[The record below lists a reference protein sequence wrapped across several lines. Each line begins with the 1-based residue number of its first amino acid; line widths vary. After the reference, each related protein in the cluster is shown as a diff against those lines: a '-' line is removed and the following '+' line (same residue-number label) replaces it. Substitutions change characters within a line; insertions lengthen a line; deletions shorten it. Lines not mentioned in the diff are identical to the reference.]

1 MMIVTAAS
9 YCIGPCNL
17 STTMHIICVKSSVLK
32 TSNRRLLS
40 RFRTGC
46 HGLRVDTGRWENN
59 VHLDRKDRLC
69 LVCSSAQQ
77 VEDEHHLLFDSPA
90 YSSIRASH
98 ANLFQCACSVSDFF
112 DSCEANACGGFYYEL
127 FFPKEQCFD
136 WMNINRTLSVG
147 PQLVP
152 RTLNK
157 HTYIHTLFF
166 FFFK

>member
-1 MMIVTAAS
+1 M
-9 YCIGPCNL
+9 G
-17 STTMHIICVKSSVLK
+17 CVFNS
-32 TSNRRLLS
+32 
-40 RFRTGC
+40 
-46 HGLRVDTGRWENN
+46 VDTGRWENN

-77 VEDEHHLLFDSPA
+77 LEDEHHFLFDCPA

-112 DSCEANACGGFYYEL
+112 DNREANACGGFIRN
-127 FFPKEQCFD
+127 CFSLRSNVLTG
-136 WMNINRTLSVG
+136 WIYINRTLSVG

-157 HTYIHTLFF
+157 HTYIPYLIPAGSTALNLGTEILSNEPRLLRT
-166 FFFK
+166 KRKR